1 MVTIQDKLD
10 IILNSPHA
18 IPARSIPAV
27 MLIGEPGAGKTYAAE
42 EFGNRH
48 KYSVLFY
55 QCTEGTNAE
64 AFIYGINAP
73 ALADAISV
81 RGDSTGKDALIQGIF
96 WKAIALSHTQ
106 DVLIVI
112 DEYDKSTPQ
121 TDALFLDFLNSGRIS
136 HPMFTSYKNKLA
148 YVDGMSIV
156 GNPNKIRVVLT
167 SNYEREFLEPL
178 SRRIVTVEVLFP
190 QEQEMLGILRANLRD
205 DKITDEAIKVMIDFI
220 YEWRRLHK
228 AGHIQHTLVQNE
240 IARVCSI
247 LLHQHQ
253 TGNTVWSELTSVMEM
268 LVSKNAKDVEQF
280 NTYSKNKLSYYVGQF
295 ISKCTLVKAPR

>member
-1 MVTIQDKLD
+1 
-10 IILNSPHA
+10 
-18 IPARSIPAV
+18 
-27 MLIGEPGAGKTYAAE
+27 
-42 EFGNRH
+42 
-48 KYSVLFY
+48 
-55 QCTEGTNAE
+55 
-64 AFIYGINAP
+64 
-73 ALADAISV
+73 
-81 RGDSTGKDALIQGIF
+81 
-96 WKAIALSHTQ
+96 
-106 DVLIVI
+106 
-112 DEYDKSTPQ
+112 
-121 TDALFLDFLNSGRIS
+121 
-136 HPMFTSYKNKLA
+136 MFTSYKNKLA

-156 GNPNKIRVVLT
+156 GNPNRIRVVLT

-240 IARVCSI
+240 IVRLCSI

-280 NTYSKNKLSYYVGQF
+280 NIYSKNRLPYYVGQF